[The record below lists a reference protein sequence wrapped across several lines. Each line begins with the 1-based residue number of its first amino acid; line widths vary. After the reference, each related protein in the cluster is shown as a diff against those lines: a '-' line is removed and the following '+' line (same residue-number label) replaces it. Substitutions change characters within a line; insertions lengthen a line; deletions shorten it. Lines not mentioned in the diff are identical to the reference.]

1 MKAVSILFLASTAI
15 AFAEPSSSANYDIVV
30 STIDAGN
37 GSSNSANYSIT
48 QSSLGGIVGAAS
60 SPTYTLGNGIVE
72 ALGPL
77 TNPMEVDL
85 TSYSSWRTLHPTFI
99 GPETDPE
106 DDFDNDGVTNQ
117 DEFLALTNPTD
128 ANSKLELTLLS
139 LDSFTNTTVLQSSPF
154 LNDPAIR
161 IYTLLSQDEEIT
173 PSGFQPTGITP
184 NTDASGTFTDNR
196 VIVSKRFYRL
206 RITIPPQS

>member
-37 GSSNSANYSIT
+37 GSSNSTNYSIT

-85 TSYSSWRTLHPTFI
+85 T
-99 GPETDPE
+99 
-106 DDFDNDGVTNQ
+106 
-117 DEFLALTNPTD
+117 
-128 ANSKLELTLLS
+128 LS
-139 LDSFTNTTVLQSSPF
+139 L
-154 LNDPAIR
+154 IH
-161 IYTLLSQDEEIT
+161 I
-173 PSGFQPTGITP
+173 
-184 NTDASGTFTDNR
+184 
-196 VIVSKRFYRL
+196 
-206 RITIPPQS
+206 